1 MGQKIKNLWNAA
13 GGGALAL
20 LAVVLVLIIA
30 LGLVFGVLCFEAWIL
45 MLLWNAVIP
54 SLWVGAP
61 SLTFWLAFG
70 LLLICNILFKSVN
83 RSKGE

>member
-1 MGQKIKNLWNAA
+1 MKKIGKLFENYSFGVALLMCI
-13 GGGALAL
+13 LAL
-20 LAVVLVLIIA
+20 VIGAGLA
-30 LGLVFGVLCFEAWIL
+30 FGILCFEAWIL

-70 LLLICNILFKSVN
+70 LLLICNILFKTVSRN
-83 RSKGE
+83 KE

>member
-1 MGQKIKNLWNAA
+1 MKTIGEFFERYSF
-13 GGGALAL
+13 GVAL
-20 LAVVLVLIIA
+20 LATILVLVIA
-30 LGLVFGVLCFEAWIL
+30 AGLVFGVLCFEAWIL

-70 LLLICNILFKSVN
+70 LLLICNILFKSVPRN
-83 RSKGE
+83 KE